1 MQIVERTAG
10 DVTILDLSGRLV
22 LGDGDEALRD
32 TVNRLVE
39 QGCRKVV
46 LNMLE
51 VTYLDSAGLGTL
63 VSKYITVHNRGGQLR
78 VCNLQRRAFAV
89 LQITKLLGVLQ
100 AFDSEQEAIRSLD
113 ETDDRLG
120 FPSAT

>member
-32 TVNRLVE
+32 TINRLVE
-39 QGCRKVV
+39 EGRRKVV

-51 VTYLDSAGLGTL
+51 ISYLDSAGLGTL
-63 VSKYITVHNRGGQLR
+63 VSKYITLHNRGGQLR

-89 LQITKLLGVLQ
+89 LEVTKLLGVLQ
-100 AFDSEQEAIRSLD
+100 AFASEREALRSLA

-120 FPSAT
+120 FPTAT